1 MKLTRHPLLFL
12 AFIAILAILAIAS
25 VAGYPLV
32 NQLPPEVLAGL
43 AAAGAMPMAVGASVP
58 TGTIFSLATA
68 FGATKTVDDISNAA
82 EASVSSTAHGYSVGD
97 IIQLFSGW
105 GRLNRRV
112 ARVKSVTTDA
122 FVLEDI
128 NTTNTE
134 FFPAG
139 SGDGTC
145 RKISTW
151 QQINK
156 ILNPTNSGGD
166 PKNITVKFLESDVE
180 ENLNDGFTAITE
192 TFDIDADEFG
202 GAGYESLVSFTE
214 VQTDT
219 VLKKT
224 LKSGSLIFTPCRV
237 AINEN
242 VKMSDGTIMT
252 NAVSINGNGRITR
265 YAAA

>member
-1 MKLTRHPLLFL
+1 M
-12 AFIAILAILAIAS
+12 
-25 VAGYPLV
+25 
-32 NQLPPEVLAGL
+32 
-43 AAAGAMPMAVGASVP
+43 ASVP
-58 TGTIFSLATA
+58 TGTIFSIATVLAA
-68 FGATKTVDDISNAA
+68 AKTISAITNAA
-82 EASVSSTAHGYSVGD
+82 EASVSCTAHGYSAGD
-97 IIQLFSGW
+97 IVQVFSGW

-112 ARVKSVTTDA
+112 ARVKTPTTDA
-122 FVLEDI
+122 FLLEGI

-139 SGDGTC
+139 SGIGSVKKVT
-145 RKISTW
+145 TF

-156 ILNPTNSGGD
+156 ILNPTNSGGE

-180 ENLNDGFTAITE
+180 ENLNDGFSAITE

-202 GAGYESLVSFTE
+202 GASYAALVALTD

-224 LKSGSLIFTPCRV
+224 LKSGALIFTPCRV

-242 VKMSDGTIMT
+242 VKMSDGSIMT

-265 YAAA
+265 YSAA

>member
-1 MKLTRHPLLFL
+1 M
-12 AFIAILAILAIAS
+12 
-25 VAGYPLV
+25 
-32 NQLPPEVLAGL
+32 
-43 AAAGAMPMAVGASVP
+43 ASVP
-58 TGTIFSLATA
+58 TGTIFAIATA
-68 FGATKTVDDISNAA
+68 FAAAKTVTGISNAA
-82 EASVSSTAHGYSVGD
+82 EAVVSCTAHGYSVGD
-97 IIQLFSGW
+97 IVQLYSGW

-112 ARVKSVTTDA
+112 ARVKSVLTDS
-122 FVLEDI
+122 FVAEGI

-139 SGDGTC
+139 SGGGTV
-145 RKISTW
+145 RKVNTF

-156 ILNPTNSGGD
+156 ILNPSNSGGEA
-166 PKNITVKFLESDVE
+166 KNITVKFLESDVE
-180 ENLNDGFTAITE
+180 ENINDGFTAITE

-202 GAGYESLVSFTE
+202 QASYNALVSLTD

-242 VKMSDGTIMT
+242 VKMADGSIMT
-252 NAVSINGNGRITR
+252 NAVSINGNGRLTR
-265 YAAA
+265 YNAA

>member
-1 MKLTRHPLLFL
+1 M
-12 AFIAILAILAIAS
+12 
-25 VAGYPLV
+25 
-32 NQLPPEVLAGL
+32 
-43 AAAGAMPMAVGASVP
+43 ASVP
-58 TGTIFSLATA
+58 TGTIFAIATA
-68 FGATKTVDDISNAA
+68 FATAKTVTGISNAA
-82 EASVSSTAHGYSVGD
+82 EAVVSCTAHGYSVGD
-97 IIQLFSGW
+97 IVQLYSGW

-112 ARVKSVTTDA
+112 ARVKSVLTDS
-122 FVLEDI
+122 FVAEGI

-139 SGDGTC
+139 SGGGTV
-145 RKISTW
+145 RKVNTF

-156 ILNPTNSGGD
+156 ILNPTNSGGEA
-166 PKNITVKFLESDVE
+166 KNITVKFLESDVE
-180 ENLNDGFTAITE
+180 ENINDGFTAITE

-202 GAGYESLVSFTE
+202 QASYNALVSLTD

-242 VKMSDGTIMT
+242 VKMADGSIMT
-252 NAVSINGNGRITR
+252 NAVSINGNGRLTR
-265 YAAA
+265 YNAA